1 MPVTINSINYT
12 TAVLTNPIYVE
23 PADYEII
30 PYASYVAIGCVVVFA
45 FFIIIARLVIRVDGQ
60 QSDLILFNKS
70 PQKHL
75 LLLVSK
81 QLYNTTAAQN
91 NIASA
96 IAHGLMEAPAN
107 YDSSKLPTPVNNTN
121 KTIGYTNIAMSDS
134 VSTKTSTTTIN
145 SMSKFD
151 SVDSIEPLNKGSS
164 KRQKW

>member
-1 MPVTINSINYT
+1 MSSSNNNITTTIISALVQNTYST
-12 TAVLTNPIYVE
+12 PI
-23 PADYEII
+23 DYEI
-30 PYASYVAIGCVVVFA
+30 PQYPSYIAIGCVVF
-45 FFIIIARLVIRVDGQ
+45 FTLFIIIARLAIRVDGQ

-96 IAHGLMEAPAN
+96 IANGLMEPPPN
-107 YDSSKLPTPVNNTN
+107 YDSAKTPTSANGSTKTN
-121 KTIGYTNIAMSDS
+121 GFSHNAFND

-145 SMSKFD
+145 SINKFEPLD
-151 SVDSIEPLNKGSS
+151 TIEPLNKACG